1 MMKRFKLAGL
11 AGLLLPLA
19 QVAQAE
25 PLIWG
30 FQAEQFEY
38 RAMDGEDAF
47 VWDFDALAG
56 SDELKF
62 VWRSEAELGLTS
74 DDFEKLENQL
84 RLQFPISTF
93 FDAVVGAYA
102 DTPDGAPDRYA
113 GVVSVKGLAPQWFE
127 IDADLFVSEH
137 PFFRFEA
144 EYEALLTN
152 RLILTPSIEIDLPLK
167 DDLARERGAGGAV
180 VEIGAR
186 LSYDVIDRALSPYI
200 GVNYEASF
208 GDTKDILRAN
218 GDDTDAFSIVIGTR
232 LMF

>member
-1 MMKRFKLAGL
+1 MKFVKLA
-11 AGLLLPLA
+11 AVTGLLLPLA
-19 QVAQAE
+19 QLAQAE

-38 RAMDGEDAF
+38 RSLEGEDAL
-47 VWDFDALAG
+47 VWDFDALVG

-62 VWRSEAELGLTS
+62 VWRSEAEIGLTS
-74 DDFEKLENQL
+74 DEFEGLENQV

-102 DTPDGAPDRYA
+102 DTPNGAPDRFG
-113 GVVSVKGLAPQWFE
+113 GVLGVKGLAPQWFE
-127 IDADLFVSEH
+127 IDADLYVSDY
-137 PFFRFEA
+137 PFARFEA

-152 RLILTPSIEIDLPLK
+152 RLILTPSAEINMPLK
-167 DDLARERGAGGAV
+167 DDLAREQGAGGAT

-186 LSYDVIDRALSPYI
+186 LSYDVIDRTFSPYI

-208 GDTKDILRAN
+208 GDTKNILQAN
-218 GDDTDAFSIVIGTR
+218 GEDTDAFSIVFGTR
-232 LMF
+232 LLF

>member
-1 MMKRFKLAGL
+1 MKLFKLAGVT
-11 AGLLLPLA
+11 GLLLSTA
-19 QVAQAE
+19 SIAQAE

-30 FQAEQFEY
+30 VQAEQLEY
-38 RAMDGEDAF
+38 RALEGEDAF
-47 VWDFDALAG
+47 VWDFDALVG

-74 DDFEKLENQL
+74 EDFEKLENQA
-84 RLQFPISTF
+84 RLQFPVSTF
-93 FDAVVGAYA
+93 FDAVIGAYA
-102 DTPDGAPDRYA
+102 DTPDGAPNRYA
-113 GVVSVKGLAPQWFE
+113 GVVGIKGLAPQWFE

-152 RLILTPSIEIDLPLK
+152 RLILTPSIEVNLPLK
-167 DDLARERGAGGAV
+167 DDVARDRGAGGAV

-186 LSYDVIDRALSPYI
+186 LSYDVIDRAFSPYI
-200 GVNYEASF
+200 GVNYEAAL
-208 GDTKDILRAN
+208 GDTKDRIRAS
-218 GDDTDAFSIVIGTR
+218 GEDTDAFAIVIGTR